1 VEDNDPEKK
10 DITVTAVTKFKHLL
24 GENEKKYEKLKKP
37 ASARLEPVT
46 SLNKLGVSPLGH

>member
-1 VEDNDPEKK
+1 MEDNDPEKK